1 MGDYINPPP
10 PNTYWH
16 GRSSSVDENIA
27 NYIEGWVGY
36 DENYPNLNLPGYR
49 GIMDIRCEKT
59 TPFNFNNT
67 SDRTLQNDNY
77 VNLHAVEIESMCD
90 CWVEQGIG
98 PQFYKISKIAECARK
113 DECGFCGGP
122 EYYGNL
128 LAYAM
133 ETADDF
139 NYFDDVDDS
148 RYCSLKHLITECPT
162 PPHPKSNSKVGFEFP
177 NSNSD
182 NQCGD
187 GFARYVSGGWSCAC
201 RVGYPCVE
209 LGNSCTPNDRVWDPY
224 MGPAGGNWENSGGD
238 MGKPIKGKLNGYY
251 NLRKNDPR
259 TISAGKSLWKG
270 WKHNQC
276 GDAGGYGHQ
285 YRDRPGR
292 AGPSD
297 GCLLP
302 RRPGIRGRPCPPR
315 HGQLRRRH

>member
-1 MGDYINPPP
+1 MN
-10 PNTYWH
+10 
-16 GRSSSVDENIA
+16 
-27 NYIEGWVGY
+27 
-36 DENYPNLNLPGYR
+36 
-49 GIMDIRCEKT
+49 
-59 TPFNFNNT
+59 
-67 SDRTLQNDNY
+67 
-77 VNLHAVEIESMCD
+77 
-90 CWVEQGIG
+90 
-98 PQFYKISKIAECARK
+98 KISKIAECARK

-270 WKHNQC
+270 WIHNQC
-276 GDAGGYGHQ
+276 GDAGGYGWPSGVHDHACISVDRINSDVGDLDIENADEVQ
-285 YRDRPGR
+285 YPYDPHLGFMNNYNNFN
-292 AGPSD
+292 PTPLTLNHEDMSNTYNLHS
-297 GCLLP
+297 LL
-302 RRPGIRGRPCPPR
+302 
-315 HGQLRRRH
+315 L